1 MRRWSWS
8 ARTCLN
14 DDLPSIIK
22 FNEICNA
29 EGLDTIS
36 VGGTLGYVIE
46 CYENGLLT
54 KEQLDGLE
62 MKWGN
67 AHAIIE
73 MTKKIARREGVGDIL
88 ADGVKVAW
96 EKFGKV
102 GTEYAIHVGGEEL
115 PAHDPRLTPGL
126 ARHVLPHGDTRPP
139 HAGRRVC
146 SGRPDLNWSLAT
158 SMCTAARPT
167 TT

>member
-1 MRRWSWS
+1 VLAKP
-8 ARTCLN
+8 ARLLN

-22 FNEICNA
+22 FSADLQRREGWTRSHSGRDA
-29 EGLDTIS
+29 EL
-36 VGGTLGYVIE
+36 LIE

-73 MTKKIARREGVGDIL
+73 MTKKIARRDGVGDIL
-88 ADGVKVAW
+88 ADGAKVAW

-115 PAHDPRLTPGL
+115 PAHDPACAGPAL
-126 ARHVLPHGDTRPP
+126 ARLRRRLAAPRARSLMPP
-139 HAGRRVC
+139 DKQGV
-146 SGRPDLNWSLAT
+146 
-158 SMCTAARPT
+158 
-167 TT
+167 